1 MRTHLRALAVF
12 KIAVCGR
19 DAAFPGLAAIAIA
32 AGAHRTSGLAPEKS
46 SIAKHAVEPSRFRF
60 AFDAAR
66 SRYDHGHHAL
76 GHAAATHDFGRE
88 LQVRQAAV
96 GAGADKA
103 PIHRQADERR
113 PRHEP
118 HIAERIERGGAT
130 ARIEHGRIRHA
141 ARNADDLAW
150 IGSPSDLWLERGA
163 IERDLA
169 IEGSVVIAG

>member
-1 MRTHLRALAVF
+1 
-12 KIAVCGR
+12 IAVCGR
-19 DAAFPGLAAIAIA
+19 DAAFAGLAAIAIA
-32 AGAHRTSGLAPEKS
+32 AGAHRTPGLAPEKS
-46 SIAKHAVEPSRFRF
+46 GVAKYAVEPSRFRF
-60 AFDAAR
+60 AFDAAG

-76 GHAAATHDFGRE
+76 GHAAAAHDFGRE
-88 LQVRQAAV
+88 LQVGQAAV
-96 GAGADKA
+96 GAGANKD

-113 PRHEP
+113 SRHEP

-130 ARIEHGRIRHA
+130 ARIERGGIRHA

-169 IEGSVVIAG
+169 IAGPALLRG